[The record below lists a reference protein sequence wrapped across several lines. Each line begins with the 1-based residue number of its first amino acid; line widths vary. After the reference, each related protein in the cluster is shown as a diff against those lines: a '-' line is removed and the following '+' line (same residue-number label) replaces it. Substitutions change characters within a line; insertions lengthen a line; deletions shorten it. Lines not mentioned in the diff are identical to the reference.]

1 MPSYGL
7 FMQWSL
13 CLCDKLYEEFM
24 LGPAAACL
32 LSVDLQMTLLL
43 APTCLDTYNLIF
55 HTRILGMTAL
65 SMRGP
70 SAPVCVCAQLCV
82 FDVIHSVGPELGQ
95 VNMARA
101 ACCEIDQTID
111 KT

>member
-1 MPSYGL
+1 
-7 FMQWSL
+7 MQWSL

-43 APTCLDTYNLIF
+43 APICLDTYNLIF

-70 SAPVCVCAQLCV
+70 SVPCVCVLNFV
-82 FDVIHSVGPELGQ
+82 FLMMIYSVGGQ
-95 VNMARA
+95 SLAR
-101 ACCEIDQTID
+101 
-111 KT
+111 